1 MAAAIEIEGLGKAYR
16 RYASGADRVLEAA
29 SLGLVRRHAEFW
41 ALADVTATIARGESF
56 GLVGA
61 NGAGKSTLLKLLAGT
76 TFPSKGRFRVHGR
89 LGALLELGAGFHLE
103 LSGREN
109 LALAGALLGLSRR
122 ELREKEGAI
131 LDFAELGEFVDA
143 PVRTYST
150 GMAVRLS
157 FALATTIDPD
167 VLIIDEVLAV
177 GDLYF
182 QKKCVDRVLD
192 FQRRGKTIVFC
203 SHSLYDVRN
212 LCARAAWLDRGRVRA
227 LGDAVG
233 VTNDY
238 ATFERELGEA
248 SPGERSTSA
257 TAPPAGLPRVLAA
270 QCVRP
275 GGEPVRELAAGETL
289 AVRVWWENP
298 EPARFPLQ
306 LGLGFLRQDKTLV
319 AAAATHVDGVSV
331 DPRSGGAVLE
341 FDALPLL
348 AGSFTVLVV
357 LFDGDGVHRHHEF
370 ALPEPLVVRAR
381 TKELGLVRLP
391 HRWRFAPLEA
401 PPASAVSPAPR
412 APERSA

>member
-16 RYASGADRVLEAA
+16 RYPSGADRVLEAA
-29 SLGLVRRHAEFW
+29 SFGLVRRHAEFW

-76 TFPSKGRFRVHGR
+76 TFPSTGRFRVHGR
-89 LGALLELGAGFHLE
+89 LGALLELGAGFHLD

-192 FQRRGKTIVFC
+192 FQRRGKTILFC

-227 LGDAVG
+227 IGDAVA

-238 ATFERELGEA
+238 ATFERELGETA
-248 SPGERSTSA
+248 QHERSPQASGSA
-257 TAPPAGLPRVLAA
+257 SAPPAGLPRVLAA
-270 QCVRP
+270 ACVRP
-275 GGEPVRELAAGETL
+275 GSGERVREVTAGEAL
-289 AVRVWWENP
+289 EVRVWWENP
-298 EPARFPLQ
+298 DPARFPVQ

-319 AAAATHVDGVSV
+319 AAAATHVDAVSV

-341 FDALPLL
+341 LPALPLL
-348 AGSFTVLVV
+348 AGTFTVLVV

-370 ALPEPLVVRAR
+370 ALVEPLVVRAR
-381 TKELGLVRLP
+381 TKELGLVRLE

-401 PPASAVSPAPR
+401 PPASR